1 MRKQKPLFSI
11 YYSESTGAYQLYLE
25 EADAIADLISETG
38 KELGFEFIKNLT
50 DASHPRELGTQF
62 GIQTYEYLRYNMP
75 ETAVK
80 VATMTE
86 NEALDLAQAII
97 ATVRKKRN
105 VTFLEIVK

>member
-1 MRKQKPLFSI
+1 
-11 YYSESTGAYQLYLE
+11 
-25 EADAIADLISETG
+25 
-38 KELGFEFIKNLT
+38 
-50 DASHPRELGTQF
+50 
-62 GIQTYEYLRYNMP
+62 MP